1 MVTATKSYC
10 RGMNEDPR
18 GFRDKRLEAGLSQA
32 DLARKIGVG
41 RSRICDVER
50 GRAGLA
56 PKYLKAVAEVFGC
69 TVHDLLLPEAGGEQ
83 QPDRR
88 VA

>member
-1 MVTATKSYC
+1 
-10 RGMNEDPR
+10 MNEDPKA
-18 GFRDKRLEAGLSQA
+18 FRRRRIEAGLSQA

-41 RSRICDVER
+41 RSRICDVEK

-56 PKYLKAVAEVFGC
+56 PKHLKSAADILNC
-69 TVHDLLLPEAGGEQ
+69 TVHDLLLPEDDDQAAPQ
-83 QPDRR
+83 SDRS

>member
-1 MVTATKSYC
+1 
-10 RGMNEDPR
+10 MNEDPKA
-18 GFRDKRLEAGLSQA
+18 FRSRRIEAGLSQA
-32 DLARKIGVG
+32 DLARRVGLG

-56 PKYLKAVAEVFGC
+56 PKYLKAVAEIFEC
-69 TVHDLLLPEAGGEQ
+69 TVHDLLLPEGKDENQ
-83 QPDRR
+83 DDRN